1 MRSSF
6 YFHIT
11 ITILFSLLL
20 IAFGIFFV
28 ILPSAPE
35 FKHHIIAFLESNS
48 ALIQFLG
55 LLIAIIGLIL
65 LISSFFVNRRD
76 HYLVVYENKGCIV
89 IDEDIL
95 EQYVSSY
102 FATLFPDS
110 RYHVESKIKDSKI
123 HLVADLQGVAKES
136 QKILLETIEND
147 LNRLFSDKLGYKNDF
162 YLSISFT

>member
-35 FKHHIIAFLESNS
+35 FKHHIIDFLESNS
-48 ALIQFLG
+48 ALIQFSGILVAT
-55 LLIAIIGLIL
+55 LGLIL

-76 HYLVVYENKGCIV
+76 HYLVVYDKKGRIV

-95 EQYVSSY
+95 EQYVNSY
-102 FATLFPDS
+102 FATLFPGTN
-110 RYHVESKIKDSKI
+110 YHVYSKIKDEKI
-123 HLVADLQGVAKES
+123 HLVADLPSVPDES

-162 YLSISFT
+162 YLSISFS